1 MHEFT
6 RGGRGAEYVKVD
18 LHVHTPGSHDYRD
31 DISPEELVE
40 ALEDEE
46 LELVALT
53 DHDCSGWYEEVVEA
67 ADDTDLEILPG
78 VEITTHYGS
87 ERRIHVTAIFPP
99 ERAEDIDHV
108 LSQIDINPADAENQ
122 HSDEDIEDICRT
134 VRDHD
139 GLPILAHIDERAGAH
154 YEIERDNPIKDD
166 LFNEEQIAALEIV
179 QNETREEFDGFP
191 FIKSSDAHELDE
203 IGRGYTFM
211 KMTEP
216 SFEGLRTALADPG
229 SRIALE
235 TALHD
240 HPSIDGVFCD
250 GEFLQDREIQLNKN
264 LNCLIGGKGTGK
276 STVIEF
282 IRYALDIE
290 PRSERISEEYQN
302 LIQHNL
308 GDEGLVEI
316 HVTAGNG
323 EEYVIQ
329 REFEEAPIIYR
340 ADGEELEMDI
350 QTFREE
356 FFNPEIHSQREL
368 LELARSEQNQLSLLD
383 SYFDVDNIKEERD
396 DLKEQLRQNARQLN
410 EQVTEKNRL
419 ESELSGIQA
428 VRETISVM
436 EERGVDDHID
446 DQDLWE
452 AEKRALNNTEEELE
466 TALEEA
472 EALDISDQLN
482 PIESIEESWPNQE
495 LIDRVSSLVEDA
507 TEEIENLEEQIVSE
521 IEAKIEEVDEER
533 EKWNERNSERR
544 DEYEDLAEE
553 IEEETGVDVD
563 DYFDKKEKLERLEGL
578 EDELEEVEEE
588 LQELETERDR
598 LLAELETSRT
608 ELTDA
613 RRAGIAGLNDQ
624 LNDVRVELQPQNNKE
639 EYIEWF
645 DEVLQGSH
653 VQTTYKE
660 KVAEEY
666 SPRRLAQIV
675 RERDTERLEEEAEVT
690 ENTAQTIVNYEP
702 LREKVFELEIMEVYD
717 EPVIQIND
725 GGWKSLDEMSDGQKC
740 TALLSIAMVE
750 RETPLIIDQPE
761 DMLDNDFIVSEVVKV
776 LRKIKHNRQVLAV
789 THNANIPILGDA
801 EQIVVMDSNGRE
813 AFFTC
818 RGSIDDDRIKGR
830 AQGILEG
837 GEQAFRRRDSKYRR
851 AP

>member
-6 RGGRGAEYVKVD
+6 RGSRGAEYVKTD
-18 LHVHTPGSHDYRD
+18 LHVHTPGSHDFRG
-31 DISPEELVE
+31 DISPEELIE
-40 ALEDEE
+40 ALEEEE
-46 LELVALT
+46 LDLVALT

-67 ADDTDLEILPG
+67 ADETNLEILPG

-99 ERAEDIDHV
+99 ERAGDIDHV
-108 LSQIDINPADAENQ
+108 LSQIDINPADAGNQ
-122 HSDEDIEDICRT
+122 HSDEDIDDICLT

-139 GLPILAHIDERAGAH
+139 GLPILAHIDEKAGAH
-154 YEIERDNPIKDD
+154 YEIARDNPIKDD

-179 QNETREEFDGFP
+179 HGETREEFDGYP

-211 KMTEP
+211 KMTVP
-216 SFEGLRTALADPG
+216 SFDGLRTALADPG

-235 TALHD
+235 STIHD
-240 HPSIDGVFCD
+240 HPSIEGVYCD
-250 GEFLQDREIQLNKN
+250 STFLQDREIQLNKN
-264 LNCLIGGKGTGK
+264 LNCIIGGKGTGK

-282 IRYALDIE
+282 IRYALEID

-308 GDEGLVEI
+308 GDEGMVEI
-316 HVTAGNG
+316 HLTAENG
-323 EEYVIQ
+323 EKYVIQ
-329 REFEEAPIIYR
+329 REFEEPPKIYR
-340 ADGEELEMDI
+340 ADGEALEMDI
-350 QTFREE
+350 QTFRDE
-356 FFNPEIHSQREL
+356 FFDPEIHSQREL
-368 LELARSEQNQLSLLD
+368 LELARSEQSQLSLLD
-383 SYFDVDNIKEERD
+383 SYFDVDEIKEQRD
-396 DLKEQLRQNARQLN
+396 DLKNELRQNARRLN
-410 EQVTEKNRL
+410 DKIAEKDRL
-419 ESELSGIQA
+419 KSELSGIQA

-436 EERGVDDHID
+436 EERGVDEYID

-452 AEKRALNNTEEELE
+452 AEKRVLNNTVEELE
-466 TALEEA
+466 AALEEA
-472 EALDISDQLN
+472 EVLSLRDEIN
-482 PIESIEESWPNQE
+482 PIESVDDNWPNQE
-495 LIDRVSSLVEDA
+495 LIEQVSSLVEGTA
-507 TEEIENLEEQIVSE
+507 EEIERLEEQIVNS
-521 IEAKIEEVDEER
+521 IVDKIREVEVVRGEWD
-533 EKWNERNSERR
+533 ERNSKRKN
-544 DEYEDLAEE
+544 EYEELAEE

-563 DYFDKKEKLERLEGL
+563 DYFDKKEELDRLEGL
-578 EDELEEVEEE
+578 EGELEDVEERLGE
-588 LQELETERDR
+588 LKSKREQQLEELET
-598 LLAELETSRT
+598 ART
-608 ELTDA
+608 DLTEA
-613 RRAGIAGLNDQ
+613 RQSGIAGLNEQ
-624 LNDVRVELQPQNNKE
+624 LNDVRVELQPQNNKD

-653 VQTTYKE
+653 LQTTYKE

-666 SPRRLAQIV
+666 SPRRLAKIV
-675 RERDTERLEEEAEVT
+675 RERDVEPLNEEAGIT
-690 ENTAQTIVNYEP
+690 ENTAQTMVNYEP

-725 GGWKSLDEMSDGQKC
+725 GDWKSLNEMSDGQKC

-761 DMLDNDFIVSEVVKV
+761 DMLDNDFIVSEVVEV
-776 LRKIKHNRQVLAV
+776 IREIKHNRQVIAV

-818 RGSIDDDRIKGR
+818 HGSIDDNRIKGR

-837 GEQAFRRRDSKYRR
+837 GEQAFRRRDDKYRR

>member
-1 MHEFT
+1 MMHELN
-6 RGGRGAEYVKVD
+6 RGGRGAEYVKID
-18 LHVHTPGSHDYRD
+18 LHVHTPGSYDYRD
-31 DISPEELVE
+31 EVTPDELVE
-40 ALEDEE
+40 TLKDEG
-46 LELVALT
+46 LELVGLT
-53 DHDCSGWYEEVVEA
+53 DHDCSGWYEEVAEA
-67 ADDTDLEILPG
+67 ADNTDLEILPG

-87 ERRIHVTAIFPP
+87 ERRIHLTAIFPP

-122 HSDEDIEDICRT
+122 HSDEDIEDICRI

-154 YEIERDNPIKDD
+154 YEIERDNPIKDE
-166 LFNEEQIAALEIV
+166 LFNDELIAALEIV
-179 QNETREEFDGFP
+179 HNETREEFDGFP

-203 IGRGYTFM
+203 IGRGYTFI

-264 LNCLIGGKGTGK
+264 LNCIIGGKGTGK

-290 PRSERISEEYQN
+290 PRSKRIGEEYQN
-302 LIQHNL
+302 LVQHNL
-308 GDEGLVEI
+308 GDDGLIEI

-323 EEYVIQ
+323 EEYVIH
-329 REFEEAPIIYR
+329 REFEEVPIIYR

-368 LELARSEQNQLSLLD
+368 LELARSEQSQLSLLD
-383 SYFDVDNIKEERD
+383 SYFDVDDIKEDRD
-396 DLKEQLRQNARQLN
+396 DLKEKLRQNARQLN
-410 EQVTEKNRL
+410 EQVTMKNRL

-428 VRETISVM
+428 IRETISVM
-436 EERGVDDHID
+436 EERGVEDHID
-446 DQDLWE
+446 NQDLWE
-452 AEKRALNNTEEELE
+452 TEKRALNNTEEELE

-472 EALDISDQLN
+472 KTLDISNQLN
-482 PIESIEESWPNQE
+482 PTRSIEDSWPNQE
-495 LIDRVSSLVEDA
+495 LIERVSSIVEDA

-521 IEAKIEEVDEER
+521 IEANIEEVKEER
-533 EKWNERNSERR
+533 EEWDERNSDRR
-544 DEYEDLAEE
+544 NKYEDLAEE

-563 DYFDKKEKLERLEGL
+563 DYFDKKEELERLEGL
-578 EDELEEVEEE
+578 EDELEI
-588 LQELETERDR
+588 QGLETERNE
-598 LLAELETSRT
+598 LLIKLEKARK
-608 ELTDA
+608 ELTNA
-613 RRAGIAGLNDQ
+613 RRLGIAGLNDQ
-624 LNDVRVELQPQNNKE
+624 LNDVRVDLHPQNNSD

-645 DEVLQGSH
+645 DEVLKGSH
-653 VQTTYKE
+653 LNTTYKE

-666 SPRRLAQIV
+666 NPKNLAQIV
-675 RERDTERLEEEAEVT
+675 REKDAERLKEEAEVT
-690 ENTAQTIVNYEP
+690 ENTAQTIVNYES

-717 EPVIQIND
+717 EPIIQIND

-761 DMLDNDFIVSEVVKV
+761 DMLDNDFIVSEVVDV
-776 LRKIKHNRQVLAV
+776 LREIKHNRQVVAV

-837 GEQAFRRRDSKYRR
+837 GKQAFRRRDNKYRR
-851 AP
+851 SP